1 VVIGAVAGIVV
12 PLGIDLLERWR
23 IDDPIGAVPVHGFAG
38 IWGTL
43 SLGLLATG
51 HYGVPT
57 ATGVDTSTVV
67 KGLFYGG
74 GLDQLKAQF
83 IGSATCVIVVF
94 GVSLAIMYFL
104 KHRGVLRL
112 SREAELEG
120 MDLAEHGTAA
130 YHVEFGQGMTYTTPA
145 GLPLNGNHSEV
156 PSEEPVAAARTE
168 E

>member
-1 VVIGAVAGIVV
+1 SLEHGD
-12 PLGIDLLERWR
+12 IDG
-23 IDDPIGAVPVHGFAG
+23 PFGAVPVRGFG
-38 IWGTL
+38 GMWGTL
-43 SLGLLATG
+43 SLGLMATG

-57 ATGVDTSTVV
+57 PTGVGTSTVV

-83 IGSATCVIVVF
+83 IGSATCVIAVF
-94 GVSLAIMYFL
+94 GFSLMLMYFL

-120 MDLAEHGTAA
+120 MDLAEHGPAA

-145 GLPLNGNHSEV
+145 GLPF
-156 PSEEPVAAARTE
+156 
-168 E
+168 